1 MSVGW
6 RPEVTSG
13 HLETRGQAPV
23 RGAGHELKPGVV
35 GVSGD
40 ARPRPRVHHPR
51 REILVRGVGGAP
63 RGQGA
68 VEAAVG
74 SGPGM
79 VKELRGM
86 RGLVT
91 QTAVPQLCVLQQE
104 SVNRSKAL
112 YRIYNFLFEVETLE
126 SLFNCQLKC
135 YNLLAY
141 STFYVLP

>member
-13 HLETRGQAPV
+13 HLEARGQAPV
-23 RGAGHELKPGVV
+23 GGARHELQPGVV
-35 GVSGD
+35 RVGGE
-40 ARPRPRVHHPR
+40 AGPRPRPRVQHPG

-68 VEAAVG
+68 VKTAV
-74 SGPGM
+74 SRGPRM
-79 VKELRGM
+79 VEQLRGM

-104 SVNRSKAL
+104 
-112 YRIYNFLFEVETLE
+112 E
-126 SLFNCQLKC
+126 SMARKC
-135 YNLLAY
+135 
-141 STFYVLP
+141 

>member
-23 RGAGHELKPGVV
+23 RGAGHELQTGVV
-35 GVSGD
+35 GVSGE
-40 ARPRPRVHHPR
+40 AGPRPRPRVHHPG
-51 REILVRGVGGAP
+51 REILMRGVGGAT

-74 SGPGM
+74 PGPGM
-79 VKELRGM
+79 VEKLRGM

-91 QTAVPQLCVLQQE
+91 QTTVPQLCILQQE
-104 SVNRSKAL
+104 ENMAR
-112 YRIYNFLFEVETLE
+112 
-126 SLFNCQLKC
+126 KC
-135 YNLLAY
+135 
-141 STFYVLP
+141 